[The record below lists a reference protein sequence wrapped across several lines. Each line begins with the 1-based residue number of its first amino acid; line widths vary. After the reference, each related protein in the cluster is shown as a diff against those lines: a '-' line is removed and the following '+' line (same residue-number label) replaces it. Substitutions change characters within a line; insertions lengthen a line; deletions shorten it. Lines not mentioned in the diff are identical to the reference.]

1 MGRSRPARTVERM
14 SSIGPTQQ
22 YETPQ
27 QYDASQQYGVGE
39 NRWEQPRFGTAEPTV
54 SGTVLPAAPWTGHTR
69 TVAPPSAVEARLR
82 TIVALVW
89 PIALVLA
96 IATGHWVALLV
107 GALIVGGV
115 LRRRLLQLRYQRTVA
130 RVPFA
135 DGGWDCAS
143 R

>member
-27 QYDASQQYGVGE
+27 QYDAPQYDASQQYGVGE

-69 TVAPPSAVEARLR
+69 TVAPPSAEEARLR

-96 IATGHWVALLV
+96 IATGHWVALVV

-130 RVPFA
+130 PRPL
-135 DGGWDCAS
+135 